1 MYAVCNACY
10 ITVLN
15 KHIIIMIIVMIYRNN
30 NCSSVNMF
38 FTLQAP
44 LGAKTILMVPWISLR
59 VLDKDLNLRGT
70 RLSCTFRPI
79 ATGG

>member
-15 KHIIIMIIVMIYRNN
+15 KHIIIMIIIMIYRNN
-30 NCSSVNMF
+30 NCSSVNIF
-38 FTLQAP
+38 FTLQAA

-70 RLSCTFRPI
+70 CLSCTSRPI
-79 ATGG
+79 ETGG